1 MSRTSSWLVFTD
13 LDGTLLDH
21 SSYSFEAARPAL
33 EALRAKRIPVVICT
47 SKTRAEVE
55 EVRTRLGN
63 RDPFIVENGGA
74 TLIPA
79 GYFPFPVPGGRE
91 SGGYTALV
99 FGVPYAELRQAL
111 VRIRGEVGAGL
122 RGFGDMTADEVARLC
137 GFSRREGELARQREY
152 DEPVVVES
160 GAAAEAFTAAA
171 ARLGLRTIR
180 GARFVHLIGDNDKGR
195 AVRTLRALY
204 ERDRG
209 PVRTLGIGDS
219 PNDLPL
225 LEAVDVAVLVQR
237 PGGAYDPEMRLPGL
251 IRAPGPGPVG
261 WNAAVRETIGGV

>member
-1 MSRTSSWLVFTD
+1 MSRTSSWVVFTD

-33 EALRAKRIPVVICT
+33 EALLARRIPVVICS

-55 EVRTRLGN
+55 DVRTRLDN
-63 RDPFIVENGGA
+63 NDPFIVENGGA
-74 TLIPA
+74 ALVPA
-79 GYFPFPVPGGRE
+79 GYFPFPIPDGRE
-91 SGGYTALV
+91 SGLHVAIE
-99 FGVPYAELRQAL
+99 FGVPYARLRQAL
-111 VRIRGEVGAGL
+111 VRIRADLGAEL

-137 GFSRREGELARQREY
+137 NFSRREGELARRREY

-160 GAAAEAFTAAA
+160 AAAARGLTAAA

-180 GARFVHLIGDNDKGR
+180 GARFLHLTGNNDKGR
-195 AVRTLRALY
+195 AVRALRALY

-209 PVRTLGIGDS
+209 PVRTVGIGDS

-225 LEAVDVAVLVQR
+225 LEAVDAAVLVQK
-237 PGGAYDPEMRLPGL
+237 PDGAYDPEIKLPGL
-251 IRAPGPGPVG
+251 VRAPGPGPAG
-261 WNAAVRETIGGV
+261 WSAAVRELIGV